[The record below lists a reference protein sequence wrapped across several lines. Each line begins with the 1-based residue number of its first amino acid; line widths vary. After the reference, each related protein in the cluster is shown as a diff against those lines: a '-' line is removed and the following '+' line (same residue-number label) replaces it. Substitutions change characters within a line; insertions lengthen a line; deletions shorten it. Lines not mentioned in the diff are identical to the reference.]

1 MPPSFQHSRDG
12 RMGSIRS
19 HEYQCEVAVGT
30 QRTTIPQP
38 VSEIRVDSVLT
49 LDRAASP
56 NRITTATRG
65 TPAEGYLLV
74 TIDKSLHTG
83 QPATLVVSG
92 AQSLVAQLRPQDPIL
107 FPKVIDEEQLVVVH
121 AGCAIRT
128 NRN

>member
-1 MPPSFQHSRDG
+1 MPPSSQHSRDG

-74 TIDKSLHTG
+74 TIDKSLQEPLRG
-83 QPATLVVSG
+83 EMSVRREKRSG
-92 AQSLVAQLRPQDPIL
+92 NQ
-107 FPKVIDEEQLVVVH
+107 
-121 AGCAIRT
+121 
-128 NRN
+128 NRSKMGHLTPF